1 MKKLLIASA
10 ALAMVAGTAQA
21 QSVTLYGQLDTGYS
35 DVAAKVT
42 TQATGNTVS
51 TTNAGIAQ
59 SSDQSSRWGMRG
71 SEDLG
76 GGLKANFQ
84 IETSLGS
91 GTNGAL
97 NGNTDATGAFAHATN
112 IGNRAMWASIT
123 TAGGLEVRGGLQD
136 QFIRTISLAYNGDGT
151 TNVVGNLL
159 AGNSGA
165 FAGRHNAISAVQT
178 MGGLRFG
185 VAMTGRSTEVTNTA
199 DVDAGK
205 GYEVMANY
213 TAGKFAIGGALRKT
227 DTSTAAITAAA
238 KQAAANTLLGVNAGA
253 ALPVGSFDATA
264 ATGVETE
271 TQNFGASYDF
281 GVAKAFVGYA
291 TQDTLDKL
299 AVGARKANREVT
311 TLGVNTTQG
320 KTDLFL
326 TYSMG
331 ETTAAP
337 VGAVSRDIDGYVLG
351 ARYNLSKRTNL
362 YAIYGVSEVDAGNNA
377 IATTSTK
384 TTQYALGLNHKF

>member
-1 MKKLLIASA
+1 
-10 ALAMVAGTAQA
+10 
-21 QSVTLYGQLDTGYS
+21 
-35 DVAAKVT
+35 
-42 TQATGNTVS
+42 
-51 TTNAGIAQ
+51 
-59 SSDQSSRWGMRG
+59 MRG

-97 NGNTDATGAFAHATN
+97 NSNVDATGAFTHATN
-112 IGNRAMWASIT
+112 VGNRAMWASIT

-165 FAGRHNAISAVQT
+165 FAGRHNAISVTQT
-178 MGGLRFG
+178 MGGLKFG
-185 VAMTGRSTEVTNTA
+185 AAMTGRSTEVTNTA

-227 DTSTAAITAAA
+227 DTS
-238 KQAAANTLLGVNAGA
+238 NGA
-253 ALPVGSFDATA
+253 SA
-264 ATGVETE
+264 ATGIFAADVTQLGAPAVAAASVQTE

-291 TQDTLDKL
+291 TQDTQDQLV
-299 AVGARKANREVT
+299 VGARKANREVT

-362 YAIYGVSEVDAGNNA
+362 YAIYGTSDVDAGNA
-377 IATTSTK
+377 PVADTSTK